1 MNILYSGDANI
12 SDGLIISLLSVAK
25 HSNEALNVYI
35 LTVDAEINGRHYFPV
50 SGEVANALDKYL
62 KQKNRLSSVKL
73 INITDLFLK
82 ELPTANLST
91 RFTPCCMLRLFADL
105 LPDIPSRILYLDN
118 DVICRQSITQ
128 LYCTDLT
135 SIEFA
140 AVPDYYGKWFFR
152 RNILKKDYV
161 NSGVLLLNMD
171 EIRKSRLFENCRR
184 LCREKEMFMP
194 DQSALNKTATA
205 KKLLPNKFNE
215 QRRLH
220 NDTVLQHFTT
230 SFRLFP
236 FFHTVSV
243 KPWNIDGMHNTLKLH
258 EYDELLAEYT
268 VFKEKI
274 YEQ

>member
-118 DVICRQSITQ
+118 DVICRQRITQ